1 MRGDS
6 NRHGMRG
13 WTRKKEEGLAESG
26 RVLTSQSDPIGLS
39 QAEAFRNSLADS
51 VSFRFPSWLSLDG
64 APLLRRSC
72 SALCQALRGGED
84 MTWSFGART
93 RGSTR
98 LPPKDVGKRAWK
110 DYSDSGGRLRNGAA
124 RRVRIWRVKR
134 GAVGDQGRPPF
145 SHTFSIVLQL
155 FGYRMDFA
163 VDLPLSR

>member
-1 MRGDS
+1 MRGGL

-13 WTRKKEEGLAESG
+13 ETRKKEEGLAESG

-84 MTWSFGART
+84 MTCSFGART

-98 LPPKDVGKRAWK
+98 LFPKGVGKRAWK
-110 DYSDSGGRLRNGAA
+110 GWDGA
-124 RRVRIWRVKR
+124 
-134 GAVGDQGRPPF
+134 
-145 SHTFSIVLQL
+145 
-155 FGYRMDFA
+155 
-163 VDLPLSR
+163 

>member
-1 MRGDS
+1 MRGDP

-39 QAEAFRNSLADS
+39 QAETFRNSLADS

-98 LPPKDVGKRAWK
+98 LSPKEVGKRAWRGW
-110 DYSDSGGRLRNGAA
+110 GGWPDDLRCSRNA
-124 RRVRIWRVKR
+124 RPEKVCAR
-134 GAVGDQGRPPF
+134 A
-145 SHTFSIVLQL
+145 
-155 FGYRMDFA
+155 
-163 VDLPLSR
+163 

>member
-1 MRGDS
+1 MRGDL

-13 WTRKKEEGLAESG
+13 GPRKKEEGLAESG

-72 SALCQALRGGED
+72 SALCQALRAGED
-84 MTWSFGART
+84 MTCSFDAHT

-98 LPPKDVGKRAWK
+98 LFPKGVGKRAWEGW
-110 DYSDSGGRLRNGAA
+110 DGA
-124 RRVRIWRVKR
+124 
-134 GAVGDQGRPPF
+134 
-145 SHTFSIVLQL
+145 
-155 FGYRMDFA
+155 
-163 VDLPLSR
+163 